1 MTVFE
6 CCNDMFILDCGLAF
20 PDMDMPGV
28 DIVIPDFTYVEGN
41 KDKIRGIV
49 ITHGHED
56 HIGGLAYLLKKINV
70 PIYGTRMTLGLIEG
84 IHQGEPLYPR
94 CSRHGDPYT
103 GRYHC
108 PHR

>member
-1 MTVFE
+1 MYGLTLLAGYLCLMAGSLRISRLMKSRLLEIVKNLTVFE

-56 HIGGLAYLLKKINV
+56 HIGAL
-70 PIYGTRMTLGLIEG
+70 
-84 IHQGEPLYPR
+84 
-94 CSRHGDPYT
+94 PYVMKQID
-103 GRYHC
+103 
-108 PHR
+108 